1 MKTLAAVMT
10 DVRPSKPKQVGVRE
24 RQRSETQRQVVDA
37 AIALFAQQGFDGTAL
52 PAIAAA
58 SGVPVPL
65 MIYHFKS
72 KDQLWRT
79 AVSEVFAR
87 VEAHLVQFQPQIERA
102 TGGAFYWLC
111 ARAHVSALAAYPEYM
126 RIVFQEGT
134 QESERLTWLVET
146 HQGKMTELLM
156 AIIGRAQAE
165 GLAPEMDLAHAK
177 FIFSGAFALAIVLG
191 PEYRLVT
198 NTDSL
203 SPAFIEQH
211 IQTCLRLLLP
221 SVDWNDPTNRPAVD

>member
-1 MKTLAAVMT
+1 MKMSSSTK
-10 DVRPSKPKQVGVRE
+10 SQIEEPKRGGVRE
-24 RQRSETQRQVVDA
+24 RQRSETQRQVIDA
-37 AIALFAQQGFDGTAL
+37 AIALFSRQGYDGTAL

-58 SGVPVPL
+58 SGIPVPL

-72 KDQLWRT
+72 KDQLWRA

-87 VEAHLVQFQPQIERA
+87 VEAHLVRFQPQIEQA
-102 TGGAFYWLC
+102 SGGAFYWLC

-134 QESERLTWLVET
+134 QDSDRLTWLVET
-146 HQGKMTELLM
+146 HQGKMTQLLM
-156 AIIGRAQAE
+156 TIIARAQAE
-165 GLAPEMDLAHAK
+165 GLAPAMDLAHAK

-198 NTDSL
+198 GVDSL

-221 SVDWNDPTNRPAVD
+221 SVDWDDPVNRPAID

>member
-1 MKTLAAVMT
+1 MKMSLA
-10 DVRPSKPKQVGVRE
+10 SKSGPANEPRRGGVRE
-24 RQRSETQRQVVDA
+24 RQRAETQRQVIDA
-37 AIALFAQQGFDGTAL
+37 AIALFARQGFDGTAL
-52 PAIAAA
+52 PSIAAA

-72 KDQLWRT
+72 KDQLWRA

-87 VEAHLVQFQPQIERA
+87 VEAHLLRFQAQIQGA
-102 TGGAFYWLC
+102 SGGAFYWLC
-111 ARAHVSALAAYPEYM
+111 ARAHVSALATYPEYM
-126 RIVFQEGT
+126 RMVFQEGT
-134 QESERLTWLVET
+134 QDSDRLTWLVET

-156 AIIGRAQAE
+156 AIIARAQAE
-165 GLAPEMDLAHAK
+165 GLAPSMDLAHAK

-198 NTDSL
+198 GADSL
-203 SPAFIEQH
+203 SPAFIERH

-221 SVDWNDPTNRPAVD
+221 SVDWDDPINQPAVD